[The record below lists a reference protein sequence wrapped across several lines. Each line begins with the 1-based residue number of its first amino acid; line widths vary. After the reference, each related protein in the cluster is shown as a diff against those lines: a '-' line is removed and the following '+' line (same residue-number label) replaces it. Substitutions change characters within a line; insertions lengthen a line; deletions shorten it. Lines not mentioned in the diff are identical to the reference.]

1 MMMAVQIKYQLILL
15 TNSHRNRSFCRLSY
29 LNCGHQD
36 NKTRIQRSAFRQR
49 LVSKTLDQASLP
61 SKQASQ
67 TMDQASKYED
77 QADQASQILLEKRAH
92 SKINMATIPLMDDV
106 EYGGKNDEGIQD
118 DFMYRNNVHNASVQI
133 RLGFLRKVYSL
144 LFVQLLLTTII
155 GFTLISVGPAKLFVQ
170 ENTWMITLGF
180 ISNIVIL
187 IALHIK
193 RKETPINFIL
203 LAIFT
208 VVEAYTIGVIV
219 SFYDQYVVLQAFL
232 LTVLV
237 LGGLTA
243 YTFQTKRDFS
253 NLGIVLFSALIIL
266 IVGGLIQLFVRSTT
280 FEFAL
285 SIFGAFIFALFI
297 VYDTQNLM
305 LRVSPE
311 EYILAT
317 IELYLDIIN
326 LFLYIL
332 RALDAARR

>member
-1 MMMAVQIKYQLILL
+1 
-15 TNSHRNRSFCRLSY
+15 
-29 LNCGHQD
+29 
-36 NKTRIQRSAFRQR
+36 
-49 LVSKTLDQASLP
+49 
-61 SKQASQ
+61 
-67 TMDQASKYED
+67 
-77 QADQASQILLEKRAH
+77 
-92 SKINMATIPLMDDV
+92 MATIPLMDDV
-106 EYGGKNDEGIQD
+106 EYGGKNDEGIED
-118 DFMYRNNVHNASVQI
+118 DFMYRNNVHSASVQI

-144 LFVQLLLTTII
+144 LFVQLLLTTVI
-155 GFTLISVGPAKLFVQ
+155 GFTLIAVEPAKLFVQ

-266 IVGGLIQLFVRSTT
+266 IFGGLIQLFIRSTA
-280 FEFAL
+280 FEFAI